1 MANIIKSRQI
11 YQHEYYETHKA
22 EKKKNYNSQTQ
33 YIQWTDAKKVLNKL
47 KRRIGTDSY
56 NLLKDEFDKLD
67 KFRRHLDVNNDGES
81 KGNVSEH

>member
-1 MANIIKSRQI
+1 MANINKSRQI

-47 KRRIGTDSY
+47 KKRIGTDSY
-56 NLLKDEFDKLD
+56 NLLMDEFDKLD
-67 KFRRHLDVNNDGES
+67 KFRRNLDAYDNGKS
-81 KGNVSEH
+81 